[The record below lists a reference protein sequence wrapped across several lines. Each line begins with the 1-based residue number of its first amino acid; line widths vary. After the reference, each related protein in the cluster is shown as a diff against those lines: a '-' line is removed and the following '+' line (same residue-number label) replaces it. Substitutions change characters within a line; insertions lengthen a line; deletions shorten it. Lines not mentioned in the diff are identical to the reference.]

1 VHPELASEQ
10 AYVDHA
16 YACLEE
22 MRRQVER
29 AGEAAIGE
37 TEALVLEAWAAK
49 RLITFEDA
57 ERGLCFGRLDLD
69 GVIRPLYVGRRWV
82 HEEQTPIVVN
92 WQAPAARAF
101 YTATVAEPQG
111 VALRRRF
118 RTDGRR
124 LLDLY
129 DEPLDGSAGDVVH
142 GVADILLEELERSR
156 DEHMRDIVATIQAD
170 QYRLI
175 TREPEG
181 VLVIQGGPGT
191 GKTAVGLHR
200 ASWLLYTYRRELE
213 RSGVLVVG
221 PNPVFMDYV
230 SHVLPML
237 GEERVEQRAVN
248 ELVNGIE
255 AVRLEPEE
263 VVRLKADARMA
274 RVIAAAVRKLPQLPD
289 ELLAIRL
296 EGVELRLAPEE
307 VAGLIGDAQAEST
320 DHAAGRERLRM
331 KIVRAF
337 YERYTARLGNAA
349 YHSFDD
355 IESTLRSGGFLTR
368 TLNALWPRPK
378 AEQLVRRLLTNDEQL
393 AAAADG
399 VLDGNE
405 QRLLLS
411 HRGRG
416 WSDADLALLD
426 EARALLDGAEPARG
440 HLIVDEAQDLTP
452 MQLRMLARRS
462 SGAVTILGDIAQSS
476 GPVAYTGWDELVR
489 LLAPDVSPTVEEL
502 RLAYRVPAEV
512 MELALPLLP
521 LIAPAVTPPIAYR
534 SGDEPPRL
542 VRAEPGR
549 VVATAVREAGLEALR
564 DGRTGL
570 IAPDEILAEIEPL
583 LPHPET
589 AFDELSSPIQAL
601 TPRAAKGLE
610 FDRVVLVEPGVIAR
624 GGLEGLRALYV
635 ALTRATKTLVVVHA
649 EPLPAELRPGW
660 KEGTGFSLSP
670 GLTPAPPEGTGQAEA

>member
-1 VHPELASEQ
+1 MHPELESEQ
-10 AYVDHA
+10 SYVDHA

-22 MRRQVER
+22 MRRQMER
-29 AGEAAIGE
+29 AGEAGIGE
-37 TEALVLEAWAAK
+37 IEALVLEAWAAK
-49 RLITFEDA
+49 RLVTFEDA

-69 GVIRPLYVGRRWV
+69 GVVRPLYVGRRWV
-82 HEEQTPIVVN
+82 HEEQTPVVVN
-92 WQAPAARAF
+92 WQAPAARPF

-118 RTDGRR
+118 RAEGRR

-156 DEHMRDIVATIQAD
+156 NEHMRDIVATIQAD

-221 PNPVFMDYV
+221 PNPVFMDYI

-248 ELVNGIE
+248 ELVDGIE
-255 AVRLEPEE
+255 AVRTEAAE
-263 VVRLKADARMA
+263 VARLKGDSRLAH
-274 RVIAAAVRKLPQLPD
+274 VIAAAVRALPRPPE

-296 EGVELRLAPEE
+296 EGVELRLSPDE
-307 VAGLIGDAQAEST
+307 VGRLIGEAQAESP
-320 DHAAGRERLRM
+320 DHDAGRERLRM
-331 KIVRAF
+331 KLVRAF

-349 YHSFDD
+349 YHSFED
-355 IESTLRSGGFLTR
+355 IEATLRSGGFLNR
-368 TLNALWPRPK
+368 TLNALWPRPR
-378 AEQLVRRLLTNDEQL
+378 AEQLIRRLLTNVELL

-399 VLDGNE
+399 ILDEHE
-405 QRLLLS
+405 QRLLRS
-411 HRGRG
+411 GGRG
-416 WSDADLALLD
+416 WSEADLALLD
-426 EARALLDGAEPARG
+426 EARALLEGPDPARG

-452 MQLRMLARRS
+452 MQLRLLARRS

-476 GPVAYTGWDELVR
+476 GPVAYTGWDEVVR
-489 LLAPDVSPTVEEL
+489 FLAPEVPSAVEEL

-521 LIAPAVTPPIAYR
+521 LIAPDVAPPIAYR
-534 SGDEPPRL
+534 SGDEPPRF
-542 VRAEPGR
+542 VWAEPDR
-549 VVATAVREAGLEALR
+549 VVAVAVREAGREAVR
-564 DGRTGL
+564 EGRTGL
-570 IAPDEILAEIEPL
+570 IAPAGILDEIEPL
-583 LPHPET
+583 LPHPQT
-589 AFDELSSPIQAL
+589 AFDEMSSPIQAL
-601 TPRAAKGLE
+601 TPRGAKGLE
-610 FDRVVLVEPGVIAR
+610 FDRVVLVEPARIAR
-624 GGLEGLRALYV
+624 DGVEGLRALYV

-649 EPLPAELRPGW
+649 EPLPAELD
-660 KEGTGFSLSP
+660 T
-670 GLTPAPPEGTGQAEA
+670 

>member
-1 VHPELASEQ
+1 MHPDLESEQ

-16 YACLEE
+16 YACLDA

-29 AGEAAIGE
+29 AGEAGIGE

-69 GVIRPLYVGRRWV
+69 GLVRPLYIGRRWV

-118 RTDGRR
+118 RAEGRR

-142 GVADILLEELERSR
+142 GVADILLEELERGR

-221 PNPVFMDYV
+221 PNPVFMDYI

-248 ELVNGIE
+248 ELVDGIDAVHLE
-255 AVRLEPEE
+255 ATDVARLKGDVRL
-263 VVRLKADARMA
+263 A
-274 RVIAAAVRKLPQLPD
+274 RVIAAAVRALPQPPQD
-289 ELLAIRL
+289 LLAIRL

-307 VAGLIGDAQAEST
+307 VGRLIDDAQAEST

-331 KIVRAF
+331 KLVRAF
-337 YERYTARLGNAA
+337 YDRYTARLGNAA
-349 YHSFDD
+349 YHSFDE
-355 IESTLRSGGFLTR
+355 IEARLRSGGFLNR
-368 TLNALWPRPK
+368 TLNALWPRPR
-378 AEQLVRRLLTNDEQL
+378 AEQLIRRLLTNVELL

-399 VLDGNE
+399 ILDEHE

-411 HRGRG
+411 GGRG
-416 WSDADLALLD
+416 WSEADLALLD
-426 EARALLDGAEPARG
+426 EARALLEGPDPARG

-452 MQLRMLARRS
+452 MQLRLLARRS

-476 GPVAYTGWDELVR
+476 GPVAYTGWDEVVR
-489 LLAPDVSPTVEEL
+489 FLAPEVPSAVEAL

-521 LIAPAVTPPIAYR
+521 LIAPDVAPPIAYR
-534 SGDEPPRL
+534 SGDEPPRF
-542 VRAEPGR
+542 VRTEPDR
-549 VVATAVREAGLEALR
+549 VVQVAVREAGREAVR
-564 DGRTGL
+564 EGRTGL
-570 IAPDEILAEIEPL
+570 IAPAGILDEIEPL
-583 LPHPET
+583 LPHPQT
-589 AFDELSSPIQAL
+589 AFDEMSSPIQAL
-601 TPRAAKGLE
+601 TPRGAKGLE
-610 FDRVVLVEPGVIAR
+610 FDRVVLVEPARIAR
-624 GGLEGLRALYV
+624 DGVEGLRALYV

-649 EPLPAELRPGW
+649 EPLPAELD
-660 KEGTGFSLSP
+660 T
-670 GLTPAPPEGTGQAEA
+670 

>member
-1 VHPELASEQ
+1 MHPDLESEQ

-29 AGEAAIGE
+29 AGEAGIGE
-37 TEALVLEAWAAK
+37 VEALVLEAWAAK
-49 RLITFEDA
+49 RLVTFDDA

-69 GVIRPLYVGRRWV
+69 GVVRPLYVGRRWV

-101 YTATVAEPQG
+101 YTATVAEPHG
-111 VALRRRF
+111 VVLRRRF
-118 RTDGRR
+118 RAEGRR

-142 GVADILLEELERSR
+142 GVADILLEDLERSR

-175 TREPEG
+175 TREPDG

-221 PNPVFMDYV
+221 PNPVFMDYI

-248 ELVNGIE
+248 ELVDGIE
-255 AVRLEPEE
+255 AARSDPAEVARLKGDVRL
-263 VVRLKADARMA
+263 A
-274 RVIAAAVRKLPQLPD
+274 RVIAAAVRALPRPPE

-296 EGVELRLAPEE
+296 EGVELRLSPEE
-307 VAGLIGDAQAEST
+307 VGGLIEDAQAEAA

-331 KIVRAF
+331 KLVRAF

-355 IESTLRSGGFLTR
+355 IEATLRSGGFLNR
-368 TLNALWPRPK
+368 TLGALWPRPR
-378 AEQLVRRLLTNDEQL
+378 AEQLVRRLLTSPEQL

-399 VLDGNE
+399 ILDEDE
-405 QRLLLS
+405 QRLLRS
-411 HRGRG
+411 GRGRG
-416 WSDADLALLD
+416 WSEADLSLLD
-426 EARALLDGAEPARG
+426 EARALLEGPDAARG

-476 GPVAYTGWDELVR
+476 GPISYGGWDEVVR
-489 LLAPDVSPTVEEL
+489 YLAPEVSPAVEEL

-512 MELALPLLP
+512 LELALPLLP
-521 LIAPAVTPPIAYR
+521 LIAPDLAPPIASR
-534 SGDEPPRL
+534 AGDEPPRF
-542 VRAEPGR
+542 VRAEPDR
-549 VVATAVREAGLEALR
+549 LVAVAVREAGREALR

-570 IAPDEILAEIEPL
+570 IAPAAILDEIEPL

-610 FDRVVLVEPGVIAR
+610 FDRVVLIEPALIA
-624 GGLEGLRALYV
+624 GDGIEGLRALYV

-649 EPLPAELRPGW
+649 RGLPAELAG
-660 KEGTGFSLSP
+660 
-670 GLTPAPPEGTGQAEA
+670 

>member
-1 VHPELASEQ
+1 MHPDLATEQ
-10 AYVDHA
+10 SYVDHA

-22 MRRQVER
+22 MRHQIER
-29 AGEAAIGE
+29 AGEAGIGE
-37 TEALVLEAWAAK
+37 VEALVLEAWATR
-49 RLITFEDA
+49 RLVTFEDA

-69 GVIRPLYVGRRWV
+69 GVLRPLYVGRRWV

-92 WQAPAARAF
+92 WQAPAARPF
-101 YTATVAEPQG
+101 YTATVADPQG

-118 RTDGRR
+118 RTEGRR

-156 DEHMRDIVATIQAD
+156 DEHMRDIVATIQTD

-175 TREPEG
+175 TLEPSG

-221 PNPVFMDYV
+221 PNPVFMDYI

-237 GEERVEQRAVN
+237 GEERVEQRAVD
-248 ELVNGIE
+248 ELTEFE
-255 AVRLEPEE
+255 AARREQPALA
-263 VVRLKADARMA
+263 RLKADARLA
-274 RVIAAAVRKLPQLPD
+274 DVIAAAIHALPRPPD
-289 ELLAIRL
+289 ELLAVRL
-296 EGVELRLAPEE
+296 EGVELRLYPEQVGALVE
-307 VAGLIGDAQAEST
+307 EAQAEGTS
-320 DHAAGRERLRM
+320 HAAGRERLRM
-331 KIVRAF
+331 KLVRAF
-337 YERYTARLGNAA
+337 YELYSKRLGVAA

-355 IESTLRSGGFLTR
+355 IEAALRTGGFLNR
-368 TLNALWPRPK
+368 TLDALWPRAKP
-378 AEQLVRRLLTNDEQL
+378 EQLVRRLLTSPEAL

-399 VLDGNE
+399 ILDEDE
-405 QRLLLS
+405 QRLLQS
-411 HRGRG
+411 GRG
-416 WSDADLALLD
+416 KGWTEADLPLLD
-426 EARALLDGAEPARG
+426 EAHALLEGPDRPRG

-452 MQLRMLARRS
+452 MQLRMLRRRT
-462 SGAVTILGDIAQSS
+462 SGAITILGDIAQSS
-476 GPVAYTGWDELVR
+476 GPVSYSSWSDIVR
-489 LLAPDVSPTVEEL
+489 CLAPDVPLSVEEL

-521 LIAPAVTPPIAYR
+521 QIAPDVAPPIAYR
-534 SGDEPPRL
+534 SGDEPPRF
-542 VRAEPGR
+542 VRAER
-549 VVATAVREAGLEALR
+549 DHLVAAAVREAGREAAR

-570 IAPDEILAEIEPL
+570 IAPDAILAQIEPL
-583 LPHPET
+583 LPHPDT
-589 AFDELSSPIQAL
+589 AFDELASPIQAL

-610 FDRVVLVEPGVIAR
+610 FDRVVLVEPAAIAA
-624 GGLEGLRALYV
+624 GGIEGLRALYV

-649 EPLPAELRPGW
+649 QDLPRELALPA
-660 KEGTGFSLSP
+660 
-670 GLTPAPPEGTGQAEA
+670 

>member
-1 VHPELASEQ
+1 MHPDLESEQ

-16 YACLEE
+16 YACLDA

-29 AGEAAIGE
+29 AGEAGIGE

-69 GVIRPLYVGRRWV
+69 GLVRPLYIGRRWV

-118 RTDGRR
+118 RAEGRR

-129 DEPLDGSAGDVVH
+129 DEPLDGSAGDVIH
-142 GVADILLEELERSR
+142 GVADILLEELERGR

-221 PNPVFMDYV
+221 PNPVFMDYI

-248 ELVNGIE
+248 ELVDGIDAVHLE
-255 AVRLEPEE
+255 ATDVARLKGDVRL
-263 VVRLKADARMA
+263 A
-274 RVIAAAVRKLPQLPD
+274 RVIAAAVRALPQPPQD
-289 ELLAIRL
+289 LLAIRL

-307 VAGLIGDAQAEST
+307 VGRLIDDAQAEST

-331 KIVRAF
+331 KLVRAF
-337 YERYTARLGNAA
+337 YDRYTARLGNAA

-355 IESTLRSGGFLTR
+355 IEARLRSGGFLNR
-368 TLNALWPRPK
+368 TLNALWPRPR
-378 AEQLVRRLLTNDEQL
+378 AEQLIRRLLTNVEL
-393 AAAADG
+393 LVAAADG
-399 VLDGNE
+399 ILDEHE

-411 HRGRG
+411 GGRG
-416 WSDADLALLD
+416 WSEADLALLD
-426 EARALLDGAEPARG
+426 EARALLEGPDPARG

-452 MQLRMLARRS
+452 MQLRLLARRS

-476 GPVAYTGWDELVR
+476 GPVAYTGWDEVVR
-489 LLAPDVSPTVEEL
+489 FLAPEVPSAVEEL

-521 LIAPAVTPPIAYR
+521 LIAPDVAPPIAYR
-534 SGDEPPRL
+534 SGDEPPRF
-542 VRAEPGR
+542 VRAEPDR
-549 VVATAVREAGLEALR
+549 VVAVAVREAGREAVR
-564 DGRTGL
+564 EGRTGL
-570 IAPDEILAEIEPL
+570 IAPAGILDEIEPL
-583 LPHPET
+583 LPHPQT
-589 AFDELSSPIQAL
+589 AFDEMSSPIQAL
-601 TPRAAKGLE
+601 TPRGAKGLE
-610 FDRVVLVEPGVIAR
+610 FDRVVLVEPARIAR
-624 GGLEGLRALYV
+624 DGVEGLRALYV

-649 EPLPAELRPGW
+649 EPLPAELD
-660 KEGTGFSLSP
+660 T
-670 GLTPAPPEGTGQAEA
+670 

>member
-1 VHPELASEQ
+1 VHPELESEQ

-29 AGEAAIGE
+29 AGEAGIGE
-37 TEALVLEAWAAK
+37 VEALVLEAWAAK
-49 RLITFEDA
+49 RLVTFEDA
-57 ERGLCFGRLDLD
+57 ERGICFGRLDLD
-69 GVIRPLYVGRRWV
+69 GAVRPLYVGRRWV

-92 WQAPAARAF
+92 WQAPAARPF

-111 VALRRRF
+111 VELRRRF
-118 RTDGRR
+118 RTEGRR

-156 DEHMRDIVATIQAD
+156 DEHMRDIVATIQTD

-221 PNPVFMDYV
+221 PNPVFMDYI

-248 ELVNGIE
+248 ELVDGVDALRPE
-255 AVRLEPEE
+255 AAE
-263 VVRLKADARMA
+263 VARLKGDARLA
-274 RVIAAAVRKLPQLPD
+274 DVIAAAVRALPRPPD
-289 ELLAIRL
+289 DLLAVRL
-296 EGVELRLAPEE
+296 EGMELRLSPEE
-307 VAGLIGDAQAEST
+307 VGRLIGEAQAEST

-331 KIVRAF
+331 KLVRAF
-337 YERYTARLGNAA
+337 YDRYTARLGNAA

-355 IESTLRSGGFLTR
+355 IEATLRSGGFLNR

-378 AEQLVRRLLTNDEQL
+378 AEQLVRRLLTSPEQL
-393 AAAADG
+393 AAAAADG
-399 VLDGNE
+399 ILDAEE
-405 QRLLLS
+405 QALLLS
-411 HRGRG
+411 SRGRG
-416 WSDADLALLD
+416 WSEADLALLD
-426 EARALLDGAEPARG
+426 EARALLDGPDPARG

-476 GPVAYTGWDELVR
+476 GPVSYTGWNELVR
-489 LLAPDVSPTVEEL
+489 CLAPDVSPTVEEL

-521 LIAPAVTPPIAYR
+521 LIAPDVAPPIAYR
-534 SGDEPPRL
+534 SGDEPPRFVPAERDRL
-542 VRAEPGR
+542 VSA
-549 VVATAVREAGLEALR
+549 AVREAGREALR
-564 DGRTGL
+564 EGRTGL
-570 IAPDEILAEIEPL
+570 IAPEAILAEIEPL
-583 LPHPET
+583 LPHPDT

-610 FDRVVLVEPGVIAR
+610 FDRVVLVEPAAIAAGGVD
-624 GGLEGLRALYV
+624 GGLRALYV

-649 EPLPAELRPGW
+649 EPLPPELR
-660 KEGTGFSLSP
+660 
-670 GLTPAPPEGTGQAEA
+670 AAA